1 MPPKGMP
8 IHDQEKLPLTKKSVS
23 WQDSKTSDSDEENG
37 TNSSPAPSSPKVI
50 RPNKKCSMR
59 RCIVF
64 LVLVIILIVCIIF
77 KLLFYNSIP
86 TQDDVSG
93 SNKLLAK
100 VYSHDNHYVHRCDD
114 RGFDCCYIYTAEKNI
129 QISPRYIVAKDE
141 SGSNC
146 PSLKKLVNGYN
157 DYLNDYDNNVNC
169 SEVSCCKIDNS
180 KENKIRYNHD
190 FHEILEVELK
200 AKNNNG
206 VSTCP
211 KVDELIS
218 KYIHNYPSPYEDII
232 FLSILGVIICCL
244 GISSRNR

>member
-1 MPPKGMP
+1 M
-8 IHDQEKLPLTKKSVS
+8 DQEKNDLTKKNVS
-23 WQDSKTSDSDEENG
+23 WQDIKTEDPDEEIG
-37 TNSSPAPSSPKVI
+37 IISPRSPNPPKVI
-50 RPNKKCSMR
+50 QNDKRCSMR
-59 RCIVF
+59 KI
-64 LVLVIILIVCIIF
+64 LALLVIIIILILFIIIF
-77 KLLFYNSIP
+77 KILFSNSQ
-86 TQDDVSG
+86 TEDVSG
-93 SNKLLAK
+93 SNKLLARI
-100 VYSHDNHYVHRCDD
+100 YRPANHYVHRCDD

-141 SGSNC
+141 VGSNC

-190 FHEILEVELK
+190 LHEILEVELEGK
-200 AKNNNG
+200 KQHG

-218 KYIHNYPSPYEDII
+218 MYIHNYPSPYEDII
-232 FLSILGVIICCL
+232 FLSVIGVILCCM
-244 GISSRNR
+244 GIASSSKKKSR